1 MQLENIWRNDKVK
14 EKGEYHQVVNYNEAK
29 VLREAMQKMGERTL
43 GFPNERDV
51 FVDKSSIGGHGALY
65 SYEGPF
71 RPKWNQVTEVLGN
84 QNFLAELMYQETG
97 ESYYEAIGN
106 NFAQIIVYDVL
117 PALPVIFTDEI
128 AANSYTWGTDPQRRR
143 DFIEGLYQACKAC
156 GMALPA
162 GDSSALKYL
171 VNALPPVKSAP
182 VLVGSIVG
190 IYAPPER
197 VITGKNLQPGDHIVA
212 IPSSGIHMN
221 GHSLVIERGLTLKD
235 RFLHELSNGHTL
247 GEEALI
253 PSASYVNLVEAWMEK
268 EVEIHAL
275 LAGTGGGLSKIA
287 FDKREYT
294 YHIKNWFGE
303 IPPLFQ
309 FMHDLGVNREDVLTT
324 FNMGGGYYAF
334 VSADEVEHV
343 IDVGK
348 TAGYELLDVGI
359 VKKGNRKVVI
369 DSGLFFGNKK
379 PITLSPPGE

>member
-1 MQLENIWRNDKVK
+1 MK

-29 VLREAMQKMGERTL
+29 VLREAMQKMGKRTL
-43 GFPNERDV
+43 GFPNDRDV

-71 RPKWNQVTEVLGN
+71 KPKWNQVTEILGN
-84 QNFLAELMYQETG
+84 QNWLAEVMYRLTG
-97 ESYYEAIGN
+97 KSYYEAIGN

-117 PALPVIFTDEI
+117 PALPVVFTDEI
-128 AANSYTWGTDPQRRR
+128 AANSYAWGMDERRR
-143 DFIEGLYQACKAC
+143 KDFIKGLYQACKAC

-171 VNALPPVKSAP
+171 VNALPPVESAP

-197 VITGKNLQPGDHIVA
+197 IITGENLQQGDHIVA

-221 GHSLVIERGLTLKD
+221 GLSLVMDRGLTLKD
-235 RFLHELSNGHTL
+235 QFLHELPNGHTL

-253 PSASYVNLVEAWMEK
+253 SAASYVSLVEAWMES
-268 EVEIHAL
+268 EVKIHAL

-287 FDKREYT
+287 FDNREYA
-294 YHIKNWFGE
+294 YCINDWFTE

-309 FMHDLGVNREDVLTT
+309 FMYDLGVNFEDVTTT
-324 FNMGGGYYAF
+324 FNMGAGYYAF
-334 VSADEVEHV
+334 VPVDEVEHV
-343 IDVGK
+343 IDVGEA
-348 TAGYELLDVGI
+348 AGYELLDVGV
-359 VKKGNRKVVI
+359 VKKGSRKVVI
-369 DSGLFFGNKK
+369 DTGLLFDNKE
-379 PITLSPPGE
+379 PVTLSPPGE